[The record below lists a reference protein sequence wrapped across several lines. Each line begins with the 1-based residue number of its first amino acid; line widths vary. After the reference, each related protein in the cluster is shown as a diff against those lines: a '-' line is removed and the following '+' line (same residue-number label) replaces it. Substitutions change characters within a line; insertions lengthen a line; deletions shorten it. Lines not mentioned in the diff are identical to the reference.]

1 MVKKHIIIQHKRI
14 FNKTDMMLG
23 MLIDEPEIKNR
34 MKKHFKLDLTTL
46 KVDKRR
52 LENSGRKIMVIGK
65 LYNGI

>member
-1 MVKKHIIIQHKRI
+1 
-14 FNKTDMMLG
+14 MMLG